1 MNVKNAIVQGEN
13 YRFTVLT
20 PSMIRMEYSEK
31 GVFVDKKTQ
40 MVVNRTFDVPEYTV
54 NEKNGE
60 LIIETDKARLV
71 YTGGRFAGNN
81 LRIEQRNQK
90 VIYESTWHYGD
101 TGHNLKGT
109 TRTLD
114 QANGEIPLQDGLFSM
129 EGWAVISDKGS
140 MLLTED
146 GWIERR
152 EDIDAE
158 DLYYFGYGTDYLG
171 CLKDYYK
178 LTGATPILP
187 KYALGN
193 WWKIGRAHV

>member
-109 TRTLD
+109 PVHLIRQMARFHCRTVCFLWKV
-114 QANGEIPLQDGLFSM
+114 GLLSL
-129 EGWAVISDKGS
+129 I
-140 MLLTED
+140 
-146 GWIERR
+146 
-152 EDIDAE
+152 
-158 DLYYFGYGTDYLG
+158 
-171 CLKDYYK
+171 
-178 LTGATPILP
+178 
-187 KYALGN
+187 
-193 WWKIGRAHV
+193 RAPCC

>member
-81 LRIEQRNQK
+81 LRIELRNQK

-101 TGHNLKGT
+101 TGHNL
-109 TRTLD
+109 
-114 QANGEIPLQDGLFSM
+114 
-129 EGWAVISDKGS
+129 
-140 MLLTED
+140 
-146 GWIERR
+146 
-152 EDIDAE
+152 
-158 DLYYFGYGTDYLG
+158 
-171 CLKDYYK
+171 
-178 LTGATPILP
+178 
-187 KYALGN
+187 
-193 WWKIGRAHV
+193 

>member
-1 MNVKNAIVQGEN
+1 MKNERKNCN
-13 YRFTVLT
+13 YTGRELSFYRTNT
-20 PSMIRMEYSEK
+20 EHDRMEYSEK

-158 DLYYFGYGTDYLG
+158 DLYYFGYGTDYFG
-171 CLKDYYK
+171 
-178 LTGATPILP
+178 LP
-187 KYALGN
+187 ERLL
-193 WWKIGRAHV
+193 

>member
-101 TGHNLKGT
+101 TGHNLQWNLAICLIKCT
-109 TRTLD
+109 
-114 QANGEIPLQDGLFSM
+114 S
-129 EGWAVISDKGS
+129 GS
-140 MLLTED
+140 TA
-146 GWIERR
+146 GRSVFHGR
-152 EDIDAE
+152 
-158 DLYYFGYGTDYLG
+158 LG
-171 CLKDYYK
+171 CYL
-178 LTGATPILP
+178 
-187 KYALGN
+187 
-193 WWKIGRAHV
+193 

>member
-101 TGHNLKGT
+101 IGHNLREPPVHLIRQMARFHC
-109 TRTLD
+109 RTVCF
-114 QANGEIPLQDGLFSM
+114 P
-129 EGWAVISDKGS
+129 
-140 MLLTED
+140 
-146 GWIERR
+146 
-152 EDIDAE
+152 
-158 DLYYFGYGTDYLG
+158 
-171 CLKDYYK
+171 
-178 LTGATPILP
+178 
-187 KYALGN
+187 
-193 WWKIGRAHV
+193 WKVGQLSLIRAQCC

>member
-71 YTGGRFAGNN
+71 YSGGKFAGNN
-81 LRIEQRNQK
+81 LRVELKNQM
-90 VIYESTWHYGD
+90 VAFTSVWHYGD
-101 TGHNLKGT
+101 KGHNLKGT

-114 QANGEIPLQDGLFSM
+114 EANGEIHCRTACFLSKVGLLSLIK
-129 EGWAVISDKGS
+129 VP
-140 MLLTED
+140 
-146 GWIERR
+146 
-152 EDIDAE
+152 
-158 DLYYFGYGTDYLG
+158 
-171 CLKDYYK
+171 CC
-178 LTGATPILP
+178 
-187 KYALGN
+187 
-193 WWKIGRAHV
+193 

>member
-71 YTGGRFAGNN
+71 YWRQICWKQPAY
-81 LRIEQRNQK
+81 R
-90 VIYESTWHYGD
+90 
-101 TGHNLKGT
+101 
-109 TRTLD
+109 
-114 QANGEIPLQDGLFSM
+114 
-129 EGWAVISDKGS
+129 
-140 MLLTED
+140 
-146 GWIERR
+146 
-152 EDIDAE
+152 AE
-158 DLYYFGYGTDYLG
+158 KSKSHL
-171 CLKDYYK
+171 
-178 LTGATPILP
+178 
-187 KYALGN
+187 
-193 WWKIGRAHV
+193 

>member
-71 YTGGRFAGNN
+71 YTGGRFAGN
-81 LRIEQRNQK
+81 LIRQMARFHCRTVCFPWK
-90 VIYESTWHYGD
+90 V
-101 TGHNLKGT
+101 
-109 TRTLD
+109 
-114 QANGEIPLQDGLFSM
+114 GLLSL
-129 EGWAVISDKGS
+129 I
-140 MLLTED
+140 
-146 GWIERR
+146 
-152 EDIDAE
+152 
-158 DLYYFGYGTDYLG
+158 
-171 CLKDYYK
+171 
-178 LTGATPILP
+178 
-187 KYALGN
+187 
-193 WWKIGRAHV
+193 RAPCC

>member
-54 NEKNGE
+54 KEKNGE

-81 LRIEQRNQK
+81 LRIEQAVEFDVR
-90 VIYESTWHYGD
+90 YG
-101 TGHNLKGT
+101 GAE
-109 TRTLD
+109 
-114 QANGEIPLQDGLFSM
+114 AN
-129 EGWAVISDKGS
+129 
-140 MLLTED
+140 T
-146 GWIERR
+146 
-152 EDIDAE
+152 
-158 DLYYFGYGTDYLG
+158 
-171 CLKDYYK
+171 
-178 LTGATPILP
+178 
-187 KYALGN
+187 ALSLAYQGN
-193 WWKIGRAHV
+193 HPYT

>member
-71 YTGGRFAGNN
+71 YTGGRKIC
-81 LRIEQRNQK
+81 RKQ
-90 VIYESTWHYGD
+90 
-101 TGHNLKGT
+101 LKS
-109 TRTLD
+109 RV
-114 QANGEIPLQDGLFSM
+114 EKSDGCFH
-129 EGWAVISDKGS
+129 I
-140 MLLTED
+140 
-146 GWIERR
+146 
-152 EDIDAE
+152 
-158 DLYYFGYGTDYLG
+158 
-171 CLKDYYK
+171 CL
-178 LTGATPILP
+178 
-187 KYALGN
+187 AL
-193 WWKIGRAHV
+193 W

>member
-71 YTGGRFAGNN
+71 YTGGD
-81 LRIEQRNQK
+81 LLE
-90 VIYESTWHYGD
+90 
-101 TGHNLKGT
+101 T
-109 TRTLD
+109 TCVSSR
-114 QANGEIPLQDGLFSM
+114 EIKKSSM
-129 EGWAVISDKGS
+129 SPHGITAIP
-140 MLLTED
+140 
-146 GWIERR
+146 
-152 EDIDAE
+152 DI
-158 DLYYFGYGTDYLG
+158 T
-171 CLKDYYK
+171 
-178 LTGATPILP
+178 
-187 KYALGN
+187 
-193 WWKIGRAHV
+193 